1 MWASTRVRVHSRL
14 GKDRAKATKIVQ
26 GSSLLPTGSAPAPY
40 LSSLSTSACP
50 ALSFLSRALPELA
63 APSRPPLAICSSWA
77 TIALS
82 VHGLISLWPQ
92 TLPQNPS
99 YLRNPSQHS
108 TSQSEQTQIFS
119 PVRTVQSQGMRQR
132 SKAQKGEDTCLKAHS
147 KSGAEQ
153 GTEPSALG
161 QLPKAENLQKR
172 NSPPCAG
179 TSLPQFPTLPT
190 HNLFTAPCPG
200 SVSSPRP

>member
-40 LSSLSTSACP
+40 LSSPSTLSCP
-50 ALSFLSRALPELA
+50 ASSFPSRALPELTGHMQLLGHHCTVCA
-63 APSRPPLAICSSWA
+63 WLDFPLAPDTASESF
-77 TIALS
+77 L
-82 VHGLISLWPQ
+82 
-92 TLPQNPS
+92 
-99 YLRNPSQHS
+99 SQHS

-119 PVRTVQSQGMRQR
+119 PVRTVHSQGMRQR

-179 TSLPQFPTLPT
+179 ASLPQFPALPT